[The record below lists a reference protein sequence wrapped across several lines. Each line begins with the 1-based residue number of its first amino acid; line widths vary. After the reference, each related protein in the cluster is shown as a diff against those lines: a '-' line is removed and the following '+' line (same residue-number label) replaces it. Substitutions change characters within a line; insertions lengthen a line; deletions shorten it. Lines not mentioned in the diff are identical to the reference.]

1 MKINWI
7 SWQFFRDVPAVDA
20 NGVITN
26 FTDGNATTNSF
37 SLLVKLTG
45 QTGNNGTKIVEIV
58 VPLKYLGNFCKIL
71 EVPLINC
78 EVTLDLN
85 WSENCVIVAT
95 NVAVQATTFSITDR
109 KRYVPVVTLST
120 QDNAKRLELLKS
132 GFKRTMNWNKYQS
145 KVSPQRINQYLDLT
159 DPSFQG
165 VNRLFVLP
173 FENEV
178 HRTSYNQY
186 YLPTREVKNCVMI
199 DGQNFFAHPVR
210 ND

>member
-1 MKINWI
+1 MPFTSYICRTNNTQVDDAENIDAVIPMYHLIEYSDNYSKISRI
-7 SWQFFRDVPAVDA
+7 LWQYCRDEMALDD
-20 NGVITN
+20 NGDITMN
-26 FTDGNATTNSF
+26 
-37 SLLVKLTG
+37 LV
-45 QTGNNGTKIVEIV
+45 
-58 VPLKYLGNFCKIL
+58 
-71 EVPLINC
+71 NC
-78 EVTLDLN
+78 EINLDLN
-85 WSENCVIVAT
+85 WPEICVIVAT

-132 GFKRTMNWNKYQS
+132 GFKRIMNWNKYQS
-145 KVSPQRINQYLDLT
+145 KVSPQKINQYLDLT

-199 DGQNFFAHPVR
+199 DGQNLFAHPVR